1 MKSWSVAMIFFAR
14 GEMSCSNAEG
24 IYAGLGAGMA
34 AVEAAAGDGT
44 VGYGGVWRAF
54 A

>member
-1 MKSWSVAMIFFAR
+1 MIFFAR